1 MVRLKEGWRDNW
13 RRGWRDVRQRNSTGR
28 GGGRVKVTLFITALL
43 EKYFSWS
50 SSFHSCQ
57 SISALS
63 VYLCFFISPL
73 PSLPLTLCSSVSI
86 SLYLPLFLSFCWHCP
101 VRDFNEMPVFEVEWW
116 RWGDAIKNLIFTAE
130 RTCVSVCFPQHLW
143 SDPTPHT
150 CWHQEKRGGTY
161 YNENEM
167 NTIGATISFFYWKID
182 ITSWSWALKSKRELT
197 NIVRCVQSHR
207 DILLGALDM
216 LYPAWTR
223 LLPLYCK

>member
-1 MVRLKEGWRDNW
+1 MWD
-13 RRGWRDVRQRNSTGR
+13 STGR

-86 SLYLPLFLSFCWHCP
+86 SLYLPLFLSFCWRCP

-116 RWGDAIKNLIFTAE
+116 RWRDAIKNLIFTAE
-130 RTCVSVCFPQHLW
+130 RTCVSVCFPPLHLW
-143 SDPTPHT
+143 ASHLLAP
-150 CWHQEKRGGTY
+150 
-161 YNENEM
+161 
-167 NTIGATISFFYWKID
+167 GAEGRNIMKVRWTQQLTFTAKCLYVSIQYV
-182 ITSWSWALKSKRELT
+182 WALCGRNIKSCSKELRLWVYLT
-197 NIVRCVQSHR
+197 FPLSINGYIAEQDGELFV
-207 DILLGALDM
+207 LLI
-216 LYPAWTR
+216 YTQHI
-223 LLPLYCK
+223 